1 MKYDVN
7 INILHKTGIG
17 YLNVESVNY
26 PVNGN
31 LRLSQSENITNY
43 LNRASITDP
52 IIKNNIANFYLGLEK
67 LNLWNNTINFY
78 LLKSGYNQ
86 VTGRTVYGF
95 KSGYD
100 GYLPNLDQTIW
111 TNSGIFLKSG
121 FASPSSSFSWE
132 SSGKGVIIHRPFE
145 DMLQGNA
152 TIVMLGKTDISN
164 TDFGY
169 GAWWHQVDYSAG
181 QRAIWHNPNA
191 YYSCNEFMFGSGGDN
206 GLTFNNP
213 CPRLSTGQQYNFISY
228 SNTFYPSL
236 YSRYSGSGF
245 ISIYKDSNLVSSSQ
259 LTGVVI
265 PRLCI
270 DGYPYYPCNQYSGF
284 IGGFYDAVG
293 DSRLGTKNHSYIVF
307 AAAFSKV
314 LSNAEH
320 SGLNS
325 LILDTVAQ
333 NISLG

>member
-52 IIKNNIANFYLGLEK
+52 IIKNDIGNFYLGLEK

-78 LLKSGYNQ
+78 LLRSGYNQ

-95 KSGYD
+95 KTGYD

-111 TNSGIFLKSG
+111 TSSGIFLKSG
-121 FASPSSSFSWE
+121 YSTPNSSFAWE
-132 SSGKGVIIHRPFE
+132 CSGKGVIVHRPFE
-145 DMLQGNA
+145 DVLQGNA
-152 TIVMLGKTDISN
+152 TIVMLGKTADD
-164 TDFGY
+164 TF
-169 GAWWHQVDYSAG
+169 GAWWHQVDYAAQNRG
-181 QRAIWHNPNA
+181 IWHNPSA
-191 YYSCNEFMFGSGGDN
+191 YYNYNEMSYGSGAFIPSYNDY
-206 GLTFNNP
+206 
-213 CPRLSTGQQYNFISY
+213 PRLSSGKKYNIISY

-236 YSRYSGSGF
+236 YNRYSGSGYV
-245 ISIYKDSNLVSSSQ
+245 SVYKDSNLIANSP
-259 LTGVVI
+259 LTGLII

-284 IGGFYDAVG
+284 IGGFYDAAG
-293 DSRLGTKNHSYIVF
+293 SSRLGTKNNSYIVF

-325 LILDTVAQ
+325 LISNTIAQ